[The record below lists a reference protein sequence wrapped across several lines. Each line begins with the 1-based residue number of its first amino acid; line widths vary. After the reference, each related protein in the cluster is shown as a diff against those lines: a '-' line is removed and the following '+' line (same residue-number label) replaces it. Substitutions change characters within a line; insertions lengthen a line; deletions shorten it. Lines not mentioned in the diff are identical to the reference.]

1 MFIKIAAKPP
11 QLVYLE
17 EVHGRTHMTETDR
30 RKYYNLKI
38 GYEGEKK
45 VYDYLNQFKQGVC
58 IWDVRLDISGEIQYD
73 FFVIVNGIIFVLEI
87 KNYYGNYTYKDGNLK
102 SESGFVSRDVF
113 SQSSNERDK
122 FEAFCFEHNIH
133 FKIVNEVVFVNE
145 NFKVINNVE
154 GIKFHNMIAIEN
166 LAKYMCSF
174 EITDEDIAIAE
185 LIIKHHIEK
194 SKNEQKDY
202 YPYDKMTRGLKCP
215 ECHRFLKVERS
226 AKRQIVCSC
235 GHKMSKTEA
244 ICEAFEKIEMLKRDS
259 VTATEV
265 CEWVDISTTRIR
277 KVLNEYCYKIGE
289 NKGRKYK
296 SKDKRL

>member
-1 MFIKIAAKPP
+1 MFIKIAAKLP

-113 SQSSNERDK
+113 SHSSNERDK
-122 FEAFCFEHNIH
+122 FEAFCF
-133 FKIVNEVVFVNE
+133 
-145 NFKVINNVE
+145 
-154 GIKFHNMIAIEN
+154 
-166 LAKYMCSF
+166 
-174 EITDEDIAIAE
+174 
-185 LIIKHHIEK
+185 
-194 SKNEQKDY
+194 
-202 YPYDKMTRGLKCP
+202 
-215 ECHRFLKVERS
+215 
-226 AKRQIVCSC
+226 
-235 GHKMSKTEA
+235 
-244 ICEAFEKIEMLKRDS
+244 
-259 VTATEV
+259 
-265 CEWVDISTTRIR
+265 
-277 KVLNEYCYKIGE
+277 
-289 NKGRKYK
+289 
-296 SKDKRL
+296 